1 MKTLWSEGIK
11 MFVDKTA
18 FNFHSHFSF
27 NKIKY
32 FATTQ
37 YATTTGYLFYLNTYC
52 WPNENGMDKAQI
64 GW

>member
-1 MKTLWSEGIK
+1 MKTLWSKEIK
-11 MFVDKTA
+11 IFVGKTA

-37 YATTTGYLFYLNTYC
+37 YATATVYLFYLNTYC
-52 WPNENGMDKAQI
+52 
-64 GW
+64 